1 MIAWG
6 RKNGRLPF
14 KRFHSCLIVRPVLH
28 DRFERL
34 IRVCAMNK
42 ITRIDDEIRL
52 LRRDLLNEP
61 PRASIIVILSRLA
74 KAQLQVCNVDP
85 ANRPA

>member
-1 MIAWG
+1 
-6 RKNGRLPF
+6 
-14 KRFHSCLIVRPVLH
+14 
-28 DRFERL
+28 
-34 IRVCAMNK
+34 MNK
-42 ITRIDDEIRL
+42 ITRIDDEIHL

-61 PRASIIVILSRLA
+61 PGTNIIVILGRLA